1 MNTLAPPPELSHATL
16 DAALSAVRAY
26 ALSQGYAVLSKR
38 RRRIGNKKDE
48 LSRDSILCVP
58 TGPNRLYMK
67 GHVGDTGNLRKREKN
82 ANWGICIEESLTW

>member
-1 MNTLAPPPELSHATL
+1 MEVCDWLEVSHFKMNTLAPPPELSHATL

-58 TGPNRLYMK
+58 TGPNKPVVHEGSCR
-67 GHVGDTGNLRKREKN
+67 VRDN
-82 ANWGICIEESLTW
+82 